1 MNFRVELWFL
11 ILYLYSTFTYLIVEM
26 EQTDVISICYHFPSL
41 DTLFGLAY
49 LKLYFNQQPQ
59 FTYNYHQINNRLSI
73 DSVQIQYS
81 EKLYFVGIV
90 PKIHILVQN
99 ARMAN
104 QVIIIDNK
112 TDNAIELSSKIRDP
126 RLKSKVK
133 FVYPANSPPAESVS
147 SVCHH
152 YLPPTTPIPQSLS
165 HIAAYVSDAE
175 LFKFELP
182 RSKEVASGLYAL

>member
-1 MNFRVELWFL
+1 
-11 ILYLYSTFTYLIVEM
+11 M
-26 EQTDVISICYHFPSL
+26 EPSAVVSVCYHFPSL

-49 LKLYFNQQPQ
+49 LKLYFAQLPQ
-59 FTYNYHQINNRLSI
+59 FTYNYYQINNRLTVESL
-73 DSVQIQYS
+73 QIQYS
-81 EKLYFVGIV
+81 DKLYYVGIV
-90 PKIHILVQN
+90 PKIHLLVQT

-112 TDNAIELSSKIRDP
+112 TENAMELSAKIRDP
-126 RLKSKVK
+126 RLKSKLK
-133 FVYPANSPPAESVS
+133 LIYPPLDSPKESVF

-152 YLPPTTPIPQSLS
+152 YLPASFPVPQSLS

-175 LFKFELP
+175 FFKFELP